1 MFIYVSLYTNT
12 FKIKDLITESPLVF
26 HWSEDVYKLVVGSSY
41 SLGLEKAPNNEEP
54 FFFIICE
61 RGVGH
66 TVTSVLPPKN
76 AAVACGTN

>member
-54 FFFIICE
+54 FFFYY
-61 RGVGH
+61 
-66 TVTSVLPPKN
+66 L
-76 AAVACGTN
+76 